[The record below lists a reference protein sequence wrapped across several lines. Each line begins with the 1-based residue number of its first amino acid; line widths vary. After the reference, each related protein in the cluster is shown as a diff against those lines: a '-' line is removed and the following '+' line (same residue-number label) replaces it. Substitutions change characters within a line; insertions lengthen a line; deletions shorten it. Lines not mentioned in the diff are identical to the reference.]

1 MLEYLQHKWNVSK
14 VSEDW
19 ETKKY
24 YYLRNVHNFSSL
36 QNNPRLK
43 LTFIVAQELNKNKGH
58 CLLITV
64 YGSGSILGQLEEE
77 QLWHT
82 WVDF

>member
-36 QNNPRLK
+36 QNNPWLK

-58 CLLITV
+58 RLLITV
-64 YGSGSILGQLEEE
+64 YGSGSILG
-77 QLWHT
+77 
-82 WVDF
+82 